1 MHLDNSEGRCRFSH
15 AEWSWFPSRDTLVRY
30 PDPLC
35 AHSFLV
41 YSVEMHGAQRRGSP
55 AVSVQQLHST
65 ETKSKSSRLKDS
77 TALLS
82 RPSGNSFVSTILTS
96 YFYVVCGTN
105 ITSCPECGH
114 ICSKKVFWLHSLNH
128 FFFFWPC
135 SFLLSASLSETLPP
149 LSRNVFSGNTPP
161 CQQGRQKG
169 MRENEAI
176 WSRGYTSAQ
185 ILLARISHR
194 TPQNSLSL

>member
-30 PDPLC
+30 PGPLC

-128 FFFFWPC
+128 FFFDHAAFFWVPLCLRLCHLWVVMC
-135 SFLLSASLSETLPP
+135 SQGTLRLVNRGDRKAWERMKQSDLGATLLPKLYWPGPATELYRTL
-149 LSRNVFSGNTPP
+149 
-161 CQQGRQKG
+161 
-169 MRENEAI
+169 
-176 WSRGYTSAQ
+176 
-185 ILLARISHR
+185 
-194 TPQNSLSL
+194 

>member
-30 PDPLC
+30 PGPLC

-135 SFLLSASLSETLPP
+135 CFLLSASLSETLPP
-149 LSRNVFSGNTPP
+149 LSRNVFSGNTPTLST
-161 CQQGRQKG
+161 GETERHE
-169 MRENEAI
+169 RE
-176 WSRGYTSAQ
+176 WSNL
-185 ILLARISHR
+185 I
-194 TPQNSLSL
+194 